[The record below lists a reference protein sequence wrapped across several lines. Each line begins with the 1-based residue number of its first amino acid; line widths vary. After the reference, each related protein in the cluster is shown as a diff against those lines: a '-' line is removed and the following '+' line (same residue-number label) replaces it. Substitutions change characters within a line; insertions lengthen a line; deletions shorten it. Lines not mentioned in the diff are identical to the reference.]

1 MPCIGVIA
9 AISNEGE
16 LNFLD
21 RVRDEDTERGG
32 DESGV
37 WKAEHLCG
45 LAFCSRLMACNDVQW
60 SASLAREIACEQ
72 MVTEK
77 RLPNQFTCG
86 SDTRHGLQRFLEWLS
101 QTGEE
106 VLLAKRAI
114 ARARIV
120 RAIAKEK

>member
-1 MPCIGVIA
+1 MELKGKA
-9 AISNEGE
+9 ARASLVPQ
-16 LNFLD
+16 LN
-21 RVRDEDTERGG
+21 
-32 DESGV
+32 
-37 WKAEHLCG
+37 
-45 LAFCSRLMACNDVQW
+45 
-60 SASLAREIACEQ
+60 SLAREIACKQ
-72 MVTEK
+72 MVTEN